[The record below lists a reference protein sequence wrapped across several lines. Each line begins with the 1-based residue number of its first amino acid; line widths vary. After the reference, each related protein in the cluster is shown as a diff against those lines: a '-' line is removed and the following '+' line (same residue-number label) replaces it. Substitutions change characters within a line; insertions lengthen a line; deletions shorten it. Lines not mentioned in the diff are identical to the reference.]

1 LKSFNCN
8 ISGGEKMTN
17 LYDLLEKIKE
27 KPGMYIGSPNINNLL
42 MFLCGYQYAC
52 EAMKLP
58 ESEQESEF
66 AQFQPWLQTKFGV
79 NTSASWAKI
88 ILLYS
93 SDETDA
99 FKNFFDLLTEFR
111 NQQQDSETINKESLS
126 LKV

>member
-1 LKSFNCN
+1 
-8 ISGGEKMTN
+8 MTN
-17 LYDLLEKIKE
+17 LYDLLEKIQQKQ
-27 KPGMYIGSPNINNLL
+27 GMYIGSPNINNLL

-52 EAMKLP
+52 EAMELP
-58 ESEQESEF
+58 ESEQEMEF
-66 AQFQPWLQTKFGV
+66 AEFQPWLQTKFGV

-111 NQQQDSETINKESLS
+111 NLPKESEIINKESLS

>member
-1 LKSFNCN
+1 
-8 ISGGEKMTN
+8 MTD
-17 LYDLLEKIKE
+17 LYDLLEKIKQ

-52 EAMKLP
+52 EAMQLP

-66 AQFQPWLQTKFGV
+66 AQFQPWLQTKFGI

-93 SDETDA
+93 SDEADA
-99 FKNFFDLLTEFR
+99 FKNFFDLLTEFK
-111 NQQQDSETINKESLS
+111 NLQQDTEIIKKESLS

>member
-1 LKSFNCN
+1 M
-8 ISGGEKMTN
+8 IV
-17 LYDLLEKIKE
+17 LYELLEKIQQ

-52 EAMKLP
+52 EAMQLP
-58 ESEQESEF
+58 ENEQESEF
-66 AQFQPWLQTKFGV
+66 AQFQPWLQSKFGV

-93 SDETDA
+93 SDEADA

-111 NQQQDSETINKESLS
+111 NVQLDAETIQKESLS